1 MRNEIKRCVL
11 FYVGFL
17 FVWCVNR
24 LCCVGNLMR
33 EPNPNEQE
41 LKQYCWNNIKEIT
54 LKGGMEL
61 YNALMLDIDR
71 NVITELEQLEK
82 RLLKK

>member
-1 MRNEIKRCVL
+1 MK
-11 FYVGFL
+11 
-17 FVWCVNR
+17 
-24 LCCVGNLMR
+24 
-33 EPNPNEQE
+33 EPNSNEHE

>member
-1 MRNEIKRCVL
+1 MK
-11 FYVGFL
+11 
-17 FVWCVNR
+17 
-24 LCCVGNLMR
+24 
-33 EPNPNEQE
+33 EPNPNEYE

-61 YNALMLDIDR
+61 YNALMDDIER
-71 NVITELEQLEK
+71 SAIIEVEQLEK